1 MKSLFSKPAYAAN
14 PNAPENERLP
24 LGKTFAFGLQHVLTM
39 YGGILA
45 VPLIIS
51 GAAGLSADD
60 TAKLVTASLF
70 VGGVATIL
78 QSAGLPFL
86 GSRLPLIQGV
96 SFTAVA
102 TMLAILAGGGGLE
115 EVFGAIIA
123 ASIIGFFIAPFFAKI
138 IRFFPP
144 VVTGTVIAAIGLTL
158 FPVAANWA
166 MGGDDTADDYGSL
179 INITLAIS
187 TFLVIMIF
195 SKVGV
200 AALSRLSI
208 LLGLAGGTVIA
219 ALMGHVNFSEVGN
232 GSPVAFPTPMAF
244 GVPTFDVAAILSM
257 VVVILV
263 IKTETAA
270 DLIAVGEIINTPV
283 DSRRVADGL
292 RADMLSSALAPIFGS
307 FTQSAFAQN
316 VGLVALTGVKSR
328 WVVTAGGGIMVVLG
342 LVPWLG
348 QVVAA
353 IPMPVL
359 GGAGIVLFGTVAAS
373 GIRNLAAVKYEDN
386 MNLVIVA
393 SALAFGM
400 LPVVSPDFYANF
412 PQWVQTMFG
421 SGISSAAIV
430 AFVLNI
436 VFNEMKFG
444 NSKDPSVFAAK
455 PIRFLT
461 GENLAALEDG
471 DVFIDG
477 KLRDCD
483 GDEVPIVPDDKLDE
497 VMERIENG
505 EVATTEKLAQ
515 VVRGEQTLFAT
526 EHNDSELQAAKSR
539 KS

>member
-1 MKSLFSKPAYAAN
+1 
-14 PNAPENERLP
+14 
-24 LGKTFAFGLQHVLTM
+24 
-39 YGGILA
+39 
-45 VPLIIS
+45 
-51 GAAGLSADD
+51 
-60 TAKLVTASLF
+60 
-70 VGGVATIL
+70 
-78 QSAGLPFL
+78 
-86 GSRLPLIQGV
+86 
-96 SFTAVA
+96 
-102 TMLAILAGGGGLE
+102 
-115 EVFGAIIA
+115 
-123 ASIIGFFIAPFFAKI
+123 
-138 IRFFPP
+138 
-144 VVTGTVIAAIGLTL
+144 
-158 FPVAANWA
+158 
-166 MGGDDTADDYGSL
+166 
-179 INITLAIS
+179 
-187 TFLVIMIF
+187 
-195 SKVGV
+195 
-200 AALSRLSI
+200 

-373 GIRNLAAVKYEDN
+373 GIRNLSAVKYEDN

-461 GENLAALEDG
+461 RENLEALEDG

-497 VMERIENG
+497 VIERIENG
-505 EVATTEKLAQ
+505 EVATAEKLAQ
-515 VVRGEQTLFAT
+515 VVRGEDPVPT
-526 EHNDSELQAAKSR
+526 EHNDPELEAAKSR

>member
-1 MKSLFSKPAYAAN
+1 
-14 PNAPENERLP
+14 
-24 LGKTFAFGLQHVLTM
+24 M

-219 ALMGHVNFSEVGN
+219 ALMGHVNFSEVGK
-232 GSPVAFPTPMAF
+232 GSPVAFPMPMAF

-263 IKTETAA
+263 VKTETAA

-373 GIRNLAAVKYEDN
+373 GIRNLSAVKYEDN
-386 MNLVIVA
+386 MNLIIVA
-393 SALAFGM
+393 SALGFGM
-400 LPVVSPDFYANF
+400 IPVVSPDFYRDF
-412 PQWVQTMFG
+412 PSWVETIFD

-430 AFVLNI
+430 AVILNI
-436 VFNEMKFG
+436 IFNELKAG
-444 NSKDPSVFAAK
+444 NSPDPSVFAAK
-455 PIRFLT
+455 PVRYLT
-461 GENLAALEDG
+461 WSHLQDLEVD
-471 DVFIDG
+471 DVFVDG
-477 KLRDCD
+477 KLVDSD
-483 GDEVPIVPDDKLDE
+483 GEEIQIVPEEKLEE
-497 VMERIENG
+497 VKERIECG
-505 EVATTEKLAQ
+505 AVTTTEELAQ
-515 VVRGEQTLFAT
+515 VVNGQDSDIGKSESEPTTR
-526 EHNDSELQAAKSR
+526 NDSK
-539 KS
+539 K

>member
-292 RADMLSSALAPIFGS
+292 RADMLSSAIAPIFGS

-373 GIRNLAAVKYEDN
+373 GIRNLSAVKYEDN

-461 GENLAALEDG
+461 RENLEALEDG

-477 KLRDCD
+477 KLTDCD

-497 VMERIENG
+497 VIERIENG

-526 EHNDSELQAAKSR
+526 EHNDSELETAKSR

>member
-232 GSPVAFPTPMAF
+232 GSPVAFPMPMAF

-373 GIRNLAAVKYEDN
+373 GIRNLSAVKYEDN

-461 GENLAALEDG
+461 RENLEALEDG

-477 KLRDCD
+477 KLTDCD

-497 VMERIENG
+497 VKERIESG
-505 EVATTEKLAQ
+505 EVATAEKLAQ
-515 VVRGEQTLFAT
+515 VVRGEDPVPT
-526 EHNDSELQAAKSR
+526 EHNDPELETAKSR

>member
-373 GIRNLAAVKYEDN
+373 GIRNLSAVKYEDN

-461 GENLAALEDG
+461 RENLEALEDG

-497 VMERIENG
+497 VIERIESG
-505 EVATTEKLAQ
+505 EVATAEKLAQ
-515 VVRGEQTLFAT
+515 VVRGEDPVPT
-526 EHNDSELQAAKSR
+526 EHNDPELEAAKSR

>member
-373 GIRNLAAVKYEDN
+373 GIRNLSAVKYEDN

-461 GENLAALEDG
+461 RENLEALEDG

-477 KLRDCD
+477 KLTDCD

-497 VMERIENG
+497 VKERIESG
-505 EVATTEKLAQ
+505 EVATAEKLAQ
-515 VVRGEQTLFAT
+515 VVRGEDPVPT
-526 EHNDSELQAAKSR
+526 EHNDPELETAKSR

>member
-373 GIRNLAAVKYEDN
+373 GIRNLSAVKYEDN

-461 GENLAALEDG
+461 RENLEALEDG

-497 VMERIENG
+497 VKERIESG
-505 EVATTEKLAQ
+505 EVATAEKLAQ
-515 VVRGEQTLFAT
+515 VVRGEDPVPT
-526 EHNDSELQAAKSR
+526 EHNDPELEAAKSR

>member
-1 MKSLFSKPAYAAN
+1 
-14 PNAPENERLP
+14 
-24 LGKTFAFGLQHVLTM
+24 
-39 YGGILA
+39 
-45 VPLIIS
+45 
-51 GAAGLSADD
+51 
-60 TAKLVTASLF
+60 
-70 VGGVATIL
+70 
-78 QSAGLPFL
+78 
-86 GSRLPLIQGV
+86 
-96 SFTAVA
+96 
-102 TMLAILAGGGGLE
+102 
-115 EVFGAIIA
+115 
-123 ASIIGFFIAPFFAKI
+123 
-138 IRFFPP
+138 
-144 VVTGTVIAAIGLTL
+144 
-158 FPVAANWA
+158 
-166 MGGDDTADDYGSL
+166 
-179 INITLAIS
+179 
-187 TFLVIMIF
+187 
-195 SKVGV
+195 
-200 AALSRLSI
+200 
-208 LLGLAGGTVIA
+208 
-219 ALMGHVNFSEVGN
+219 
-232 GSPVAFPTPMAF
+232 
-244 GVPTFDVAAILSM
+244 
-257 VVVILV
+257 
-263 IKTETAA
+263 
-270 DLIAVGEIINTPV
+270 
-283 DSRRVADGL
+283 
-292 RADMLSSALAPIFGS
+292 MLSSALAPIFGS

-373 GIRNLAAVKYEDN
+373 GIRNLSAVKYDDN
-386 MNLVIVA
+386 MNLIIVA

-436 VFNEMKFG
+436 IFNEMKFG

-461 GENLAALEDG
+461 RENLAALEDG

-477 KLRDCD
+477 KLTDCD

-497 VMERIENG
+497 VKERIESG

-515 VVRGEQTLFAT
+515 VVRGEDPVPYAS
-526 EHNDSELQAAKSR
+526 EHNDSELETAKSR